1 MLLYALRLS
10 VIRGGAVLLA
20 RCCANRSCCGCASRG
35 DEDAEHDGTEPL
47 QMRVVKVALG
57 PAGGGSR
64 AEGGAEEEEE
74 EPPTYRDVPQ

>member
-1 MLLYALRLS
+1 M
-10 VIRGGAVLLA
+10 LLA

-35 DEDAEHDGTEPL
+35 DEDAEHEAGTEPL